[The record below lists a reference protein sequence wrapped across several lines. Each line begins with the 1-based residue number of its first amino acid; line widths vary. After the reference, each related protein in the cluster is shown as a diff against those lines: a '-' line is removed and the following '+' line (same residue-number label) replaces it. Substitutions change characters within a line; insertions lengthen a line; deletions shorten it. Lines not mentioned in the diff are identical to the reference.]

1 MKKLAIIGKGTAG
14 CLAAGEFRNSSRVEI
29 DWYFNPQKPAQA
41 VGEGSVIGF
50 PDMLR
55 KKLDWF
61 YDDLKEIDGTF
72 KHGIRKVNWG
82 GNGDF
87 FHPFPLSS
95 CGLHFNAN
103 KLQEKII
110 NKLSSKV
117 NFIEKSVINHS
128 EIDADYIID
137 CSGKPD
143 SYEDYNQ
150 AKSIPLNA
158 AYVVQGY
165 WDNPTF
171 DYTLTMAR
179 PYGWVFGI
187 PLTNRC
193 SVGYLYNSNIN
204 SEEEVKE
211 DIKEVFKFLKIKSSN
226 TTNSLK
232 FNNYYRKQNFTER
245 VAYNGNS
252 SFFLEPLEATSI
264 GVMQDINFL
273 ATEHRFNN
281 LGLNEIN
288 GFYNNKLKEIE
299 FMISLHYLAGSQF
312 KTDFWE
318 YAQGIAEENFHNNI
332 SDNWKEIYNKVKEY
346 KKVNIKHQ
354 LDSDFNLNH
363 AQWSVESYNFN
374 ITGLNLFNK
383 IDKLLNI

>member
-41 VGEGSVIGF
+41 VGEGSVLGF

-55 KKLDWF
+55 QKMDWF

-95 CGLHFNAN
+95 CGLHFNASR
-103 KLQEKII
+103 LQEKII
-110 NKLSSKV
+110 NKLSSKI
-117 NFIEKSVINHS
+117 NFIEKNITNHS

-137 CSGKPD
+137 CSGKPK
-143 SYEDYNQ
+143 SYEEYHE

-165 WDNPTF
+165 WDTPTF
-171 DYTLTMAR
+171 DYTLTIAR

-204 SEEEVKE
+204 TEEEVKE
-211 DIKEVFKFLKIKSSN
+211 DIQEVFKYLKLKSSD

-273 ATEHRFNN
+273 ATEYHFNN
-281 LGLNEIN
+281 LNLNDMNE
-288 GFYNNKLKEIE
+288 FYNNKLKEIE

-312 KTDFWE
+312 KTNFWE
-318 YAQGIAEENFHNNI
+318 YAQNIAEENFHKNLTNNFKKVY
-332 SDNWKEIYNKVKEY
+332 SKVKEY
-346 KKVNIKHQ
+346 KKISRKNQFDK
-354 LDSDFNLNH
+354 DFKLQH
-363 AQWSVESYNFN
+363 AQWSVESYNYN
-374 ITGLNLFNK
+374 ITGLNLFSK